1 MASEPLISS
10 EPAEALARA
19 QQLLRE
25 GKSHEARPWLQAAC
39 TDAQALPAEQAA
51 ATWCLLG
58 LQQREQ
64 GEEGPAGHS
73 FLRALQYQGDCE
85 QALWA
90 LDFHR
95 YTPELLTE
103 LLPGLDAVVSQGQCH
118 HPRALQVLADWHH
131 QVGDRPMAERFFRAL
146 AGDRGGSP
154 GGGPGG
160 SPAGERRPEALVIGA
175 PKCGT
180 TSLMA
185 YLGAHPQV
193 WTQPRKEL
201 HFFDNRWHW
210 GPQWYAEQFPARR
223 PGGPLVRLEGTPDY
237 LQHRVIAERVRQT
250 LPDAKLIVVLREPV
264 ARALSWYHHQR
275 RWGGLTGS
283 AEEVIAR
290 ELDGINAL
298 PAAERLAL
306 GWRAPN
312 CLAGSLYDEQLLSW
326 KQHFPSKKLL
336 LLQFEDLCR
345 NPDLATRR
353 ALAFLG
359 LDPDELPDHA
369 TFPVLNRASEP
380 YPPLDPGLAQ
390 LCRQTL
396 LAGAHRLWGH
406 L

>member
-1 MASEPLISS
+1 MMAAEPLINS

-25 GKSHEARPWLQAAC
+25 GKRPEACPWLQAAC
-39 TDAQALPAEQAA
+39 ANAQALPAEQAA
-51 ATWCLLG
+51 AAWCLLG
-58 LQQREQ
+58 LEQREQ

-95 YTPELLTE
+95 YSPELLAE
-103 LLPGLDAVVSQGQCH
+103 LLPGLDAMVRQGQCQ
-118 HPRALQVLADWHH
+118 HPRALEVLADWHH

-146 AGDRGGSP
+146 AGEP
-154 GGGPGG
+154 GDGPA
-160 SPAGERRPEALVIGA
+160 SERRPEALVIGA

-223 PGGPLVRLEGTPDY
+223 PGGPFVRLEGTPDY
-237 LQHRVIAERVRQT
+237 LQHRVIAERVRLT
-250 LPDAKLIVVLREPV
+250 LPEVSLIVVLREPV

-290 ELDGINAL
+290 ELEGINAL

-312 CLAGSLYDEQLLSW
+312 CLAGSLYDEQLMSW
-326 KQHFPSKKLL
+326 KQHFSSKKLL
-336 LLQFEDLCR
+336 LLRFEDLSR
-345 NPDLATRR
+345 NPGQATRR

-359 LDPDELPDHA
+359 LDPDDLPA
-369 TFPVLNRASEP
+369 QTTFPVLNRASEP

-396 LAGAHRLWGH
+396 LAGAHQLWGR

>member
-1 MASEPLISS
+1 M
-10 EPAEALARA
+10 
-19 QQLLRE
+19 
-25 GKSHEARPWLQAAC
+25 
-39 TDAQALPAEQAA
+39 
-51 ATWCLLG
+51 G

-73 FLRALQYQGDCE
+73 FLRALHHQGDCE

-95 YTPELLTE
+95 FTPELLAE
-103 LLPGLDAVVSQGQCH
+103 LLPGLDALVSQGQCR
-118 HPRALQVLADWHH
+118 HPRALEVLADWHH
-131 QVGDRPMAERFFRAL
+131 QVGDRARAERFFRAL
-146 AGDRGGSP
+146 AGDP
-154 GGGPGG
+154 GDD
-160 SPAGERRPEALVIGA
+160 PAGERRPEALVIGA

-210 GPQWYAEQFPARR
+210 GPQWYAEQFPPRR
-223 PGGPLVRLEGTPDY
+223 PGGPRVRMEGTPDY

-250 LPDAKLIVVLREPV
+250 LPDVRLIVVLREPV
-264 ARALSWYHHQR
+264 ERALSWYHHQR
-275 RWGGLTGS
+275 RWGGLMGS
-283 AEEVIAR
+283 AETVIAR
-290 ELDGINAL
+290 ELEEINAL
-298 PAAERLAL
+298 PAAERRSL

-326 KQHFPSKKLL
+326 RQHFSKGTMLFL
-336 LLQFEDLCR
+336 HFEDLRR
-345 NPDLATRR
+345 NPGQTTRR

-359 LDPDELPDHA
+359 LDPEELPA
-369 TFPVLNRASEP
+369 QTRFPVLNGAPEP
-380 YPPLDPGLAQ
+380 YPPLDSGLAQ

-396 LAGAHRLWGH
+396 LAGAHELWGQ